1 MSWQGRGHPD
11 LPATDLRPQLAAGE
25 EADGPGGR
33 VQAGVPVCQRLRG
46 SNSGG
51 GSGGGDCI

>member
-1 MSWQGRGHPD
+1 MLLYHGKD
-11 LPATDLRPQLAAGE
+11 EATLTFLRRTFAAGE